1 MSEKKLEKNN
11 DTSLYWNEDLLIYVE
26 EEKFLTHEKTTII
39 FLKNFFVESL
49 KISVFLAII
58 TSFSLEAKAVQEALK
73 KTTKNN
79 ISTPNADKIIG
90 LRVFKNGLEIPL
102 ESLPSRQIVIKPTAI
117 QSKKINR
124 VKKIMT
130 LNLETPTIDITICVE
145 TLLNFLVQNIYNQ
158 KENILPAVEK
168 TKIPVG
174 FNSLF
179 FTILGDLIQKL
190 NMRNAFLKIRAGAKD
205 ILPKLFQPVVEIEN
219 PLQLLEPAKKV
230 SFLKKKLLFA
240 YDNKIK
246 LLFLLL
252 ILVYHKEILSFLGSK
267 SKRTKFFKTLN
278 DCLIRV
284 LQTQERRKRIERYKN
299 DVMLLWGNLEN
310 LTDDQKK
317 GLVRSIAQCIEFY
330 TQTKNNSVN
339 SQKYLE
345 FVFKLFNI
353 LKQNPNII
361 LPNGQS
367 LLESLGL
374 KNISHAD
381 FVSLI
386 YDGNLLDEKLAVQQ
400 FLASYLSVPYSL
412 RSPWYHPSHWLW
424 KESNDLEQL

>member
-1 MSEKKLEKNN
+1 MSKKKLKKNN
-11 DTSLYWNEDLLIYVE
+11 DTLLYWNEDLLIYVE
-26 EEKFLTHEKTTII
+26 EEKFLTNEKTTTT
-39 FLKNFFVESL
+39 FLKKFFIESL

-58 TSFSLEAKAVQEALK
+58 TSFSLQARAVQKALK
-73 KTTKNN
+73 KNTKNN
-79 ISTPNADKIIG
+79 IVIQDGDKIIG
-90 LRVFKNGLEIPL
+90 LRVFKDGIEIPL
-102 ESLPSRQIVIKPTAI
+102 KSLPSRKLGIKPTAI
-117 QSKKINR
+117 QSKKINH
-124 VKKIMT
+124 VKKRT
-130 LNLETPTIDITICVE
+130 TVNFETPAIDITICVE

-158 KENILPAVEK
+158 KKIILPAVEK
-168 TKIPVG
+168 TEIPVS

-179 FTILGDLIQKL
+179 FTILGESIQKL
-190 NMRNAFLKIRAGAKD
+190 NMRNAFLKIRAGGKD
-205 ILPKLFQPVVEIEN
+205 ILPELFQKAGIIEN
-219 PLQLLEPAKKV
+219 PLELLEPVKKV

-252 ILVYHKEILSFLGSK
+252 ILIYHKEILSFLGSK
-267 SKRTKFFKTLN
+267 FTKTKFFKTFN
-278 DCLIRV
+278 ECLIRV
-284 LQTQERRKRIERYKN
+284 LQTQERRKRIEIYKK
-299 DVMLLWGNLEN
+299 DVMLLWADLES

-317 GLVRSIAQCIEFY
+317 GLVRSISQCIEYY
-330 TQTKNNSVN
+330 TQMKDTSVN
-339 SQKYLE
+339 SQNYLE

-374 KNISHAD
+374 KDISHAD

-386 YDGNLLDEKLAVQQ
+386 YDSNLFDEKLAVQQ
-400 FLASYLSVPYSL
+400 FLASYLSVPYPL

-424 KESNDLEQL
+424 KELNDLEQL